1 VDQATGIGMSKPLE
15 TAILAAVLL
24 FAVGATAEAGPDIA
38 REKRHADE
46 IVPAL
51 VVGDAV
57 WLTTAAGRRFL
68 GLMTDVAQPKGAVI
82 LVHGPGWH
90 PDHGITGELRMALAD
105 RGYVT
110 LSLQMPVLAAS
121 EEDGTKY
128 RELFPEADERIAAGV
143 RMLSD
148 KGFARVAV
156 VSHAMGSGMTYHW
169 LQRSP
174 RAPLFAWVAL
184 SFYGSMD
191 DDVATFGFPVLD
203 MYGAEDYR
211 GIRWPAWSRKRV
223 LDRVAGAKQV
233 EVADGGWFLAGG
245 HAAVLRETAAFLDA
259 AKR

>member
-1 VDQATGIGMSKPLE
+1 MTHGTRTLGAT
-15 TAILAAVLL
+15 ILAALL
-24 FAVGATAEAGPDIA
+24 LVAVDATAQAVPDLA

-46 IVPAL
+46 IVPSL

-57 WLTTAAGRRFL
+57 WLATTSGRRFL
-68 GLMTDVAQPKGAVI
+68 GLLTDAPQPRGAVI
-82 LVHGPGWH
+82 LVHGPGRH
-90 PDHGITGELRMALAD
+90 PDHGLTGELRMALAD

-121 EEDGTKY
+121 DEDGARY
-128 RELFPEADERIAAGV
+128 RDLFPEADERIAAGV
-143 RMLSD
+143 RLMRD
-148 KGFARVAV
+148 RGFARVAI

-184 SFYGSMD
+184 SFYGGMD

-211 GIRWPAWSRKRV
+211 GIRWPAWGRKRV

-233 EVADGGWFLAGG
+233 EVAEGGWFLAGG
-245 HAAVLRETAAFLDA
+245 HATVLRETAAFLDA
-259 AKR
+259 ARR